1 MAPAAL
7 ALALLLGASASGRW
21 HPQDGPHL
29 DLELRIEG
37 ERVQLMAQLNLAC
50 ADELV
55 GSLREDPN
63 HLDAVEVEPLRAALL
78 EHLVGAARVSCDGD
92 PLDLEGSGFHWSP
105 PDLERLPYYPRFG
118 ARALTTLR
126 AHLEARAPGP
136 IGRLDLTWS
145 SFPPDLIA
153 GTVAGEPIP
162 LTVRARVVAMGE
174 HAMHEL
180 TPARPGLTWT
190 PPADGGRARWI
201 EIPVAGAGA
210 RGSRLSRPAVWLGLL
225 ALVAGLARARGRRGW
240 PLAVAGAL
248 LAGAAAWP
256 PEDGLDAEEARGVFL
271 ALHQNLYRAFED
283 TREEAIYE
291 GLARAVRVDLRE
303 EVYEHLQESL
313 TMAEEGGARAEV
325 EDLRHH
331 EVRLLA
337 ATAEPP
343 AFEVEASWEV
353 DGAVHH
359 FGHFHRRTT
368 AYRARYRAER
378 AAEGWRLVAHE
389 PLDQRR
395 LAVTTNDPAAA
406 REEAREL

>member
-7 ALALLLGASASGRW
+7 ALALLLGASASKDW

-78 EHLVGAARVSCDGD
+78 EHLVGAARVLCNGR
-92 PLDLEGSGFHWSP
+92 PLDLEGSAFHWSP

-118 ARALTTLR
+118 VRALTTLR
-126 AHLEARAPGP
+126 AHLEGDAAAP
-136 IGRLDLTWS
+136 IRRLDLTWS

-153 GTVAGEPIP
+153 GAVGGKPLP
-162 LTVRARVVAMGE
+162 LTVRARVVALGE

-180 TPARPGLTWT
+180 TPATPGLTWT

-201 EIPVAGAGA
+201 EVPASGSGALGP
-210 RGSRLSRPAVWLGLL
+210 RLGRPALWIGLL
-225 ALVAGLARARGRRGW
+225 ALGAGLARARTRRGW
-240 PLAVAGAL
+240 PLAAAGAL
-248 LAGAAAWP
+248 LAGATAWP
-256 PEDGLDAEEARGVFL
+256 PQDGLDAEEAREVFL

-291 GLARAVRVDLRE
+291 GLARAVRGGLRE
-303 EVYEHLQESL
+303 EVYEHLQETL

-325 EDLRHH
+325 EDLRHR
-331 EVRLLA
+331 EVRLLE
-337 ATAEPP
+337 ATVDPP
-343 AFEVEASWEV
+343 RFEVEAAWEV

-378 AAEGWRLVAHE
+378 EADGWRLVAHE

-406 REEAREL
+406 SEEAREL